1 MSARELAHIC
11 TENLAAVIHSTRARV
26 ELRILPGEFKL
37 DAMSTPDADTI
48 RTADGILRGPLRAP
62 VNLFTGGGRA
72 GSRNLNIHEDETA
85 QRLGF
90 RGGTI
95 PGSIHMDQFVPL
107 LLEAFGPAWFETGSL
122 SLNFKN
128 ATIDREEVVAMLASP
143 PRRTDVQVEAR
154 MERPDGTIVAIGTAS
169 VGDPGEPAHLHAID
183 LRPADPSELRIL
195 SGVQPGATRL
205 HHTARIESPAVA
217 RRIEDGGLLD
227 ALPWYTGP
235 SPWGGAIAN
244 PSAVVQLLRNRGG
257 EFGPHVAHAVG
268 LFGAIEVSHRAGP
281 VLLDRDYE
289 VQGEVVATGASPRT
303 EFVWYDTHALDSS
316 GGVVASMRMQLR
328 WMTASSPL
336 YRD

>member
-1 MSARELAHIC
+1 
-11 TENLAAVIHSTRARV
+11 
-26 ELRILPGEFKL
+26 
-37 DAMSTPDADTI
+37 MSTSDAGTI
-48 RTADGILRGPLRAP
+48 TTVDGILRGPMRAP
-62 VNLFTGGGRA
+62 VNLFTGGGRT

-128 ATIDREEVVAMLASP
+128 ATIDREEVVVMVASP
-143 PRRTDVQVEAR
+143 PRRSDVQVEVR
-154 MERPDGTIVAIGTAS
+154 MERPDGTLVAIGTAS
-169 VGDPGEPAHLHAID
+169 VGEPRELAHLHAVD
-183 LRPADPSELRIL
+183 LRPTDPTSLRIL
-195 SGVQPGATRL
+195 AGVQPGVTRL
-205 HHTARIESPAVA
+205 RHTARIESSAVA

-227 ALPWYTGP
+227 ALPWYIGP

-268 LFGAIEVSHRAGP
+268 LFGAIEVRHRAGP
-281 VLLDRDYE
+281 VFLDEEYE
-289 VQGEVVATGASPRT
+289 VEGEVVATGASPRT
-303 EFVWYDTHALDSS
+303 EFVWYDTHAIDSTR
-316 GGVVASMRMQLR
+316 GVVASMRMQLR

-336 YRD
+336 YSGDARP